1 MERIIIHFLKKITTR
16 LETSLSE
23 VSFNLD
29 DQPVK
34 TQGRTR
40 TRVSKRTVYRIDID
54 DETSREGKLVG
65 SVLMKGKWN
74 RVVFDDK
81 AGYWVIDNGE

>member
-1 MERIIIHFLKKITTR
+1 MEQIVIHFLKKIAAR

-29 DQPVK
+29 NQPVK

-54 DETSREGKLVG
+54 DEKSREGELVG
-65 SVLMKGKWN
+65 SVLIKGEWN

-81 AGYWVIDNGE
+81 ARYWVIDNGE